1 MTGCRA
7 RRAPG
12 AALLA
17 AGLFAS
23 VLVGQVSV
31 ASAQSGPLRLEPPG
45 SAPSAV
51 PAGSQAVPQSV
62 PQAGPGLRA
71 APADAVPAATGWPF
85 GPGPAGAA
93 PRHLAATPTAI
104 QNVAPQPAIGAPAVP
119 VQGRPPGPGGGSGPA
134 GGVTVTR
141 LGALDVDFGGTLG
154 DRAGGFGTDLWRG
167 STRQTVAILIPALP
181 TGAISPAGRDLL
193 RRLLLSSAEA
203 PEPVNDAAPRGVILT
218 ARLGRL
224 AAMGER
230 RGLDELLQSTA
241 SLKTEPLARLRA
253 DQALLRNDASAAC
266 NQARDS
272 GAGQNDRTGDDRY
285 WAEINVFCRA
295 LAGEHERAALAA
307 QLLRETGTAPADQ
320 AFDVLVRAMRGD
332 ISEPLAS
339 LKDPTPLTL
348 AMLRAARQ
356 PIPGDIMAKPQA
368 GDMLVAL
375 AGSPNATL
383 ETRLAAAE
391 RAVALG
397 AMAGESLSQIYVSV
411 PHTPA
416 DIADALARAPTLG
429 GAKGRS
435 LLHRAIE
442 TQSDLVERVK
452 LLRAALVPGN
462 DRVGYLAAIRANLA
476 AIEAIPPT
484 AAFIA
489 AAPDFVRALL
499 YARRFES
506 ARRWLSLVARAPA
519 GEAGEE
525 ARLALWP
532 YAALDSGRGA
542 TGEALSGAAAISP
555 DNFDGWFAAWRKR
568 EVAQDAARAGARTAL
583 VQGLLQS
590 FGYPVDAAIW
600 PTLLKPP
607 YTTTGPVPSL
617 ALTQALQ
624 AAEAGGRTGET
635 LLLGLIMLGDGGIAE
650 AGPGVA
656 LSVIEALRGISL
668 EAEARQ
674 LAIEALVAAGL

>member
-1 MTGCRA
+1 M
-7 RRAPG
+7 
-12 AALLA
+12 
-17 AGLFAS
+17 
-23 VLVGQVSV
+23 
-31 ASAQSGPLRLEPPG
+31 
-45 SAPSAV
+45 
-51 PAGSQAVPQSV
+51 
-62 PQAGPGLRA
+62 
-71 APADAVPAATGWPF
+71 
-85 GPGPAGAA
+85 
-93 PRHLAATPTAI
+93 
-104 QNVAPQPAIGAPAVP
+104 
-119 VQGRPPGPGGGSGPA
+119 
-134 GGVTVTR
+134 TR

-167 STRQTVAILIPALP
+167 STRQTVARLVPALP

-203 PEPVNDAAPRGVILT
+203 PEPVNDAAPRGAILT

-230 RGLDELLQSTA
+230 RGLDELAQSTA
-241 SLKTEPLARLRA
+241 SLRTEPLARLRA

-272 GAGQNDRTGDDRY
+272 GAGQNDRTRDDRTGNDRY

-320 AFDVLVRAMRGD
+320 VVDALVRAMRGD
-332 ISEPLAS
+332 IAEPLAS

-356 PIPGDIMAKPQA
+356 PVPGDIMTKPLA

-411 PHTPA
+411 PHTPVE
-416 DIADALARAPTLG
+416 IADALARAPALG

-452 LLRAALVPGN
+452 LLRAALAPGN
-462 DRVGYLAAIRANLA
+462 DRIGYLAAIRANLA

-489 AAPDFVRALL
+489 AAPDFIRALL

-506 ARRWLSLVARAPA
+506 ARRWLLLVARAPA
-519 GEAGEE
+519 GEVADE
-525 ARLALWP
+525 ARLVLWP
-532 YAALDSGRGA
+532 YAALDSGRGPM
-542 TGEALSGAAAISP
+542 GEALPGAAAISP
-555 DNFDGWFAAWRKR
+555 DDFDGWFAAWRKR
-568 EVAQDAARAGARTAL
+568 EVAHDAGRADARTAL

-590 FGYPVDAAIW
+590 FGYPVDVAIW

-607 YTTTGPVPSL
+607 YATTGPVPSL
-617 ALTQALQ
+617 ALTRALQ
-624 AAEAGGRTGET
+624 AAEAGGRTGEA

-650 AGPGVA
+650 AGTGVA
-656 LSVIEALRGISL
+656 LSVIEVLRGISL